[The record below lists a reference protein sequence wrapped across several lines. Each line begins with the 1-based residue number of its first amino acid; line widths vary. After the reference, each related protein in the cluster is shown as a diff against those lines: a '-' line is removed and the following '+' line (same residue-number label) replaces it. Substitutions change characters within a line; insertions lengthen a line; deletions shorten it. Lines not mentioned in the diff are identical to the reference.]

1 MNRPNSRYLLV
12 AVLFSVVLVPV
23 LAADLEVTYVE
34 GRLEVRQGSGWKE
47 LEIGDKVPDT
57 ATVQFDG
64 FGVAELVGPG
74 ARVTLKQKGT
84 FQLAEIVAKSK
95 DVASSGL
102 GSMVKGRVA
111 GVLQGT
117 QKSGSAVM
125 GVRAAEAGTDKE
137 KVSWLGSASDLLAQA
152 KKSMEAGA
160 YEPAVK
166 SLNEAYEYA
175 DEAEEPEILFYL
187 ALSNAMLERSAPALQ
202 AISQAEMKSTDRLYG
217 DFLILR
223 GQLLVDA
230 LAFKDAYGSFDA
242 YRVALPGGPGLQL
255 ANLMAGYCA
264 SQLGDRTEARR
275 SFELAQRADPASE
288 FGKKAQELL
297 GKL

>member
-1 MNRPNSRYLLV
+1 MKRPCARFLLV
-12 AVLFSVVLVPV
+12 VALLSAALVPV

-34 GRLEVRQGSGWKE
+34 GRLEIRQASGWKE

-64 FGVAELVGPG
+64 FGVAELVGSG
-74 ARVTLKQKGT
+74 TRVTLKQKGT
-84 FQLAEIVAKSK
+84 FQLADVVAKSK
-95 DVASSGL
+95 EVASSGL

-117 QKSGSAVM
+117 QKTGSAVM

-160 YEPAVK
+160 YEQALK
-166 SLNEAYEYA
+166 TLTEAFEYA
-175 DEAEEPEILFYL
+175 DEAEEPEILFYT
-187 ALSNAMLERSAPALQ
+187 ALSNVMLERNGAALQ
-202 AISQAEMKSTDRLYG
+202 ALSGADMEPSAKLYG

-230 LAFKDAYGSFDA
+230 LSFKDAYGSFDA
-242 YRVALPGGPGLQL
+242 YRAALPGGPSLQL

-264 SQLGDRTEARR
+264 GQLGDRTEARR
-275 SFELAQRADPASE
+275 SLELAQRADPASDL
-288 FGKKAQELL
+288 GKKAQELL
-297 GKL
+297 GKF